1 MALCEMKED
10 WNAIAQSWMLDHTEK
25 LTKTV
30 LERDTTKKE
39 MSLAK
44 PRDLSEQD
52 RKQLIEI

>member
-1 MALCEMKED
+1 MKED
-10 WNAIAQSWMLDHTEK
+10 WNIIAQSWMLDHTEK

-30 LERDTTKKE
+30 LERDTTKKK

-52 RKQLIEI
+52 RKQLIETW